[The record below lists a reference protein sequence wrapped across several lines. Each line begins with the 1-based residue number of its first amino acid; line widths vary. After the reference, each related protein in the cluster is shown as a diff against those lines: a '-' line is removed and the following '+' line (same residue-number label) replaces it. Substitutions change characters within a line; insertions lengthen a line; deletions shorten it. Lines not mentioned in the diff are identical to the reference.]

1 MGHGA
6 ADWPWGPVSVLALP
20 RHPLV
25 SHQSGERAKELGK
38 QSEESGRGLYD
49 IIGFSSGFPAVETP
63 WSHRCWLEFKI
74 NWVSILF
81 HMLREC
87 LSIRLVRTGEGGQ
100 RTYPSF

>member
-1 MGHGA
+1 M
-6 ADWPWGPVSVLALP
+6 ALP
-20 RHPLV
+20 RRPLV
-25 SHQSGERAKELGK
+25 SHQSVEIAKELGQ

-81 HMLREC
+81 HMLRES
-87 LSIRLVRTGEGGQ
+87 LNIRPVRMAEAGWGGGGGGVGE
-100 RTYPSF
+100 